1 MLLDG
6 SIVDQTHILMS
17 VLGTYRDLTYIG
29 QYHKMICNIMPKQSF
44 YYIFHILGLLIC
56 SNKDVIA
63 IISYLCLVKMHF
75 VRTGA
80 HTFPES

>member
-6 SIVDQTHILMS
+6 SIVDQTQILMS

-44 YYIFHILGLLIC
+44 YYIFHILGLFIC

-63 IISYLCLVKMHF
+63 IISYLCLAENHF
-75 VRTGA
+75 VTTGA